1 MHLMAI
7 VNLRTSLQERIHEL
21 LKKKKRHM
29 KQLYNIFIIKYVKIN
44 LI

>member
-21 LKKKKRHM
+21 LKKKK
-29 KQLYNIFIIKYVKIN
+29 KTYEAIVQYFYN
-44 LI
+44 